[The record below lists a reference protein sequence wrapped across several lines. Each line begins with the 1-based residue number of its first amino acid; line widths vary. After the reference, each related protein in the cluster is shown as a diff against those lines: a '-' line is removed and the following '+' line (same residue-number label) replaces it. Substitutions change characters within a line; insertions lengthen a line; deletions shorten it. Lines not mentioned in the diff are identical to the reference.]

1 MQLNTKTIKKYLS
14 ENFNYFVDSITD
26 EDVRKLVRKNSIIT
40 GGSIVSL
47 LLNEKVNDY
56 DIYFTN
62 KETTKKVAEYF
73 VKQFNNINIYNADDI
88 QVKEDEETGR
98 ISIFCR
104 SNGIAIGNNI
114 GKDTTEYVPV
124 FLSTNAITLTND
136 IQLVLRFYG
145 EPEEIHKN
153 YDFIHA
159 TNYWTSKDNK
169 LVLNPKALECI
180 LTKELLYNGSKYPLC
195 SIIRTKKFIGRG
207 WTINAGQYV
216 KMALQ
221 LNELDLTNPSVL
233 EEQLTGVDSVYFTL
247 FLRWF
252 RENKQNIPDK
262 DYVPYL
268 TTVIDRIFDGE
279 FDE

>member
-1 MQLNTKTIKKYLS
+1 MKSKTIKKYLS
-14 ENFNYFVDSITD
+14 ENFNNFVDSITD
-26 EDVRKLVRKNSIIT
+26 EAVRNLVRKNSIIT

-73 VKQFNNINIYNADDI
+73 VKQFNNINNYNSDDI

-104 SNGIAIGNNI
+104 SIGIAIGNNI
-114 GKDTTEYVPV
+114 SKDATEYIPV

-169 LVLNPKALECI
+169 LVLNTKALECI
-180 LTKELLYNGSKYPLC
+180 LTKELLYTGSKYPLC
-195 SIIRTKKFIGRG
+195 SIIRTKKFIRRG

-221 LNELDLTNPSVL
+221 LNELDLTDPAVL
-233 EEQLTGVDSVYFTL
+233 EEQLTGVDSAYITL

-252 RENKQNIPDK
+252 KGNKQNIPEK

>member
-1 MQLNTKTIKKYLS
+1 MKSKTIKKYLS
-14 ENFNYFVDSITD
+14 ENFNNFVDSITD
-26 EDVRKLVRKNSIIT
+26 EKVRELVRKNSIIT

-56 DIYFTN
+56 DIYFTD
-62 KETTKKVAEYF
+62 KETTKRVANYYVKLFIATNPEY
-73 VKQFNNINIYNADDI
+73 KSTDLY
-88 QVKEDEETGR
+88 VKEDEETGR
-98 ISIFCR
+98 ISVFCK
-104 SNGIAIGNNI
+104 SSGVAIGVNE
-114 GKDTTEYVPV
+114 GKYVPAC
-124 FLSTNAITLTND
+124 LTTNAITLTND

-195 SIIRTKKFIGRG
+195 SIIRTKKFIRRG
-207 WTINAGQYV
+207 WTINAGQYL

-221 LNELDLTNPSVL
+221 LNELDLLDPVVL
-233 EEQLTGVDSVYFTL
+233 EEQLTGVDSAFFTM
-247 FLRWF
+247 FIRWF
-252 RENKQNIPDK
+252 RNNKQDLSRTEI
-262 DYVPYL
+262 VPYL
-268 TTVIDRIFDGE
+268 TTVIDRIFDGGYE
-279 FDE
+279 EVE

>member
-1 MQLNTKTIKKYLS
+1 MKSKTIKTYLS
-14 ENFNYFVDSITD
+14 GNFNNFVDSITD
-26 EDVRKLVRKNSIIT
+26 EAVRNLVRKNSIIT

-73 VKQFNNINIYNADDI
+73 VKQFIMKNNYEADNIK
-88 QVKEDEETGR
+88 VKEDEETGR

-104 SNGIAIGNNI
+104 SNGIAIGD
-114 GKDTTEYVPV
+114 DTGEYVPV

-195 SIIRTKKFIGRG
+195 SIIRTKKFIRRG

-221 LNELDLTNPSVL
+221 LNELDLTNPAVL
-233 EEQLTGVDSVYFTL
+233 EEQLTGVDSAYFTL

-252 RENKQNIPDK
+252 KGNKQNIPEK

-279 FDE
+279 FEENE

>member
-1 MQLNTKTIKKYLS
+1 MKSKTIKKYLS
-14 ENFNYFVDSITD
+14 ENFNNFVDSITD
-26 EDVRKLVRKNSIIT
+26 EKVRELVRKNSIIT

-47 LLNEKVNDY
+47 LLNEPVNDY
-56 DIYFTN
+56 DIYFTD
-62 KETTKKVAEYF
+62 KETTERVANYYVKLFIANNPEY
-73 VKQFNNINIYNADDI
+73 KSTDLY
-88 QVKEDEETGR
+88 VKEDEETGR
-98 ISIFCR
+98 ISVFCK
-104 SNGIAIGNNI
+104 SSGVAIGVNE
-114 GKDTTEYVPV
+114 GKYVPAC
-124 FLSTNAITLTND
+124 LTTNAITLTND

-145 EPEEIHKN
+145 EPEEIHKY
-153 YDFIHA
+153 YDFVHA
-159 TNYWTSKDNK
+159 TNYWTSKDNR

-195 SIIRTKKFIGRG
+195 SIIRTKKFIRRG

-233 EEQLTGVDSVYFTL
+233 EEQLTGVDSAYFTL

-252 RENKQNIPDK
+252 RDNKQNIPEK

-279 FDE
+279 FEENE

>member
-1 MQLNTKTIKKYLS
+1 MKSKTIKRYLS

-26 EDVRKLVRKNSIIT
+26 EAVRKLVKKNSIIT

-56 DIYFTN
+56 DIYFTD

-73 VKQFNNINIYNADDI
+73 VKQFNNINNYNSDDI

-114 GKDTTEYVPV
+114 SKDATKYIPV

-159 TNYWTSKDNK
+159 TNYWTSNDNK

-195 SIIRTKKFIGRG
+195 SIIRTKKFIRRG

-221 LNELDLTNPSVL
+221 LNELDLTDPSVL
-233 EEQLTGVDSVYFTL
+233 EEQLTGVDSAYFTL

-252 RENKQNIPDK
+252 KDNKQNISEK

>member
-1 MQLNTKTIKKYLS
+1 MKSKTIKKYLS
-14 ENFNYFVDSITD
+14 ENFNNFVDSITD
-26 EDVRKLVRKNSIIT
+26 EKVRVLVRKNSIIT

-47 LLNEKVNDY
+47 LLNEPVNDY
-56 DIYFTN
+56 DIYFTD
-62 KETTKKVAEYF
+62 KETTKRVANYYVKLFIDNNPEY
-73 VKQFNNINIYNADDI
+73 KSTDLY
-88 QVKEDEETGR
+88 VKEDEETDR
-98 ISIFCR
+98 ISIFCK
-104 SNGIAIGNNI
+104 SSGVAIGVNE
-114 GKDTTEYVPV
+114 GKYVPTC
-124 FLSTNAITLTND
+124 LTTNAVTLTND

-145 EPEEIHKN
+145 EPEEIHKY
-153 YDFIHA
+153 YDFVHA

-195 SIIRTKKFIGRG
+195 SIIRTKKFIRRG

-221 LNELDLTNPSVL
+221 LNELDLTNPAVL
-233 EEQLTGVDSVYFTL
+233 EEQLTGVDSAYFTL

-252 RENKQNIPDK
+252 RDNKQNIPEK

-268 TTVIDRIFDGE
+268 TTVIDRIFDGGYE
-279 FDE
+279 EVE